1 VGEEEAL
8 TRCRQGHTAVPRS
21 KTREGIR
28 MLTKAMINVKASA
41 ATTNPS
47 LEGTYL

>member
-21 KTREGIR
+21 RTHEGIR
-28 MLTKAMINVKASA
+28 MLTKAVINVKASP
-41 ATTNPS
+41 ATTDPS
-47 LEGTYL
+47 LEGTYI